1 MEDSLDTAL
10 ETFLL
15 DNLDLV
21 QATGVDLADPDLQ
34 DKGLDLAFLDYP
46 DLVEETGLD
55 LAEHDLQDKG
65 LDLAFLADPYL
76 VDKDKGFDPAF
87 FDLDINL
94 ASLVDLDPYKQ
105 TGEES
110 LVSLQEELVQELN
123 LGLTQE
129 VALGID
135 REGVQDIA
143 LWPVHVA
150 ALEHFDTLLPCLVE
164 LGDVVLCVEHE
175 VVRLVL
181 QGKPSLQSTI
191 TKKKSIGL
199 ISSLIQAGS

>member
-10 ETFLL
+10 EMLLL

-21 QATGVDLADPDLQ
+21 GETGVGLADPDLR
-34 DKGLDLAFLDYP
+34 DKGLDLAFLDDP
-46 DLVEETGLD
+46 DLVGETGVG
-55 LAEHDLQDKG
+55 LADPDLQDKG

-76 VDKDKGFDPAF
+76 VDNPAF
-87 FDLDINL
+87 LDLYINL

-105 TGEES
+105 TGEVS
-110 LVSLQEELVQELN
+110 LVSLQEELVQGLN
-123 LGLTQE
+123 LGLIQE
-129 VALGID
+129 VARGID

-143 LWPVHVA
+143 LWPVHVP

-175 VVRLVL
+175 VVQLVL
-181 QGKPSLQSTI
+181 QGKLSFQSTI
-191 TKKKSIGL
+191 SKKS
-199 ISSLIQAGS
+199 Q